1 MDNVKKDIIEINLV
15 DYGIDIKTLELHGLS
30 PGDIKNINRF
40 DYDEFVYKR
49 QKKYPMVFGF
59 NNTAVDPKVKTP
71 QGSINL
77 EYNDLIIE
85 LFDNTYRVIRKNK
98 DEFLKVKW
106 QEGTISEA
114 GVNGVQIVDVI
125 QVALDRTTEMNN
137 LYPCRENEDTIMMLE
152 QAILHQ
158 NNRTRDRKVRK
169 VEGKYQR

>member
-1 MDNVKKDIIEINLV
+1 MNNIKKDTIEINLM
-15 DYGIDIKTLELHGLS
+15 DYGIDIKMLEVYGLS
-30 PGDIKNINRF
+30 PGDIKNIIMF

-71 QGSINL
+71 QGNINL

-85 LFDNTYRVIRKNK
+85 LVDNTYRVIKKNK
-98 DEFLKVKW
+98 NEYLKVKW
-106 QEGTISEA
+106 QEGTILEA
-114 GVNGVQIVDVI
+114 GVNGVQIVEVI
-125 QVALDRTTEMNN
+125 QAALDRTIEINS

-158 NNRTRDRKVRK
+158 NNRTRDRKVRN
-169 VEGKYQR
+169 VEGTYHR